1 MNAADH
7 LQAAV
12 QLLAGLDAANSPAV
26 AGSAALTIQLAQ
38 AHAVCA
44 LAIELGVPPAAV
56 SVSGNVT
63 PIKPP
68 VSQADNGGGEEN
80 DMEATG

>member
-1 MNAADH
+1 MNAAEH
-7 LQAAV
+7 LKLAV
-12 QLLAGLDAANSPAV
+12 QLLAGIDTNQGDHFTAT
-26 AGSAALTIQLAQ
+26 GALTIQLAQ

-63 PIKPP
+63 PIKKAAGQ
-68 VSQADNGGGEEN
+68 SDNGGGQDQEQ
-80 DMEATG
+80 EATG